1 MCGVQNS
8 PVIFALLALALAGVL
23 QSSPPPG
30 ERTPGAK
37 EHARL
42 GLAVN
47 LPDSSPP
54 AVRQS
59 ALEEVRRAGV
69 SVFALEVS
77 WPAAE
82 PTPHRYDVA
91 SVTRA
96 ARLLRQ
102 SGAVLHL
109 DLPLVN
115 ARGRVVPSRLASVAF
130 DDPRLSLAL
139 GRLFDALGPALLDF
153 STLSLG
159 NEADSYFAD
168 KPVELAAFRRLFAGA
183 VEFLRH
189 KAPRLSVGV
198 ATAAA
203 TDSRAPLVAA
213 ALQQRSPALFYVYA
227 PFQRGTPFVHRPPE
241 TLERDWKAILGAAG
255 GRPVA
260 FTEVSYSSAPEN
272 GSSPAK
278 QADFV
283 KRMVRFLDGSDRSRL
298 LFARYVPWRDP
309 APGTVNTLIPGPQ
322 EERVRN
328 GGKPG
333 EREGVAP
340 VTDPRTAFFANRG
353 LQKLDGTPKPAWREI
368 ERLFARP

>member
-1 MCGVQNS
+1 MQNS
-8 PVIFALLALALAGVL
+8 PVIFALLPLIVASTL
-23 QSSPPPG
+23 SPSPPPG
-30 ERTPGAK
+30 ERTPRAN
-37 EHARL
+37 ERALL

-47 LPDSSPP
+47 LPDSAPP
-54 AVRQS
+54 AARQM
-59 ALEEVRRAGV
+59 ALEEVRRGGV
-69 SVFALEVS
+69 SVFAFEVS
-77 WPAAE
+77 WPRAE
-82 PTPHRYDVA
+82 PKPHHYDVA

-115 ARGRVVPSRLASVAF
+115 ARSRAVPPELASVAF

-168 KPVELAAFRRLFAGA
+168 KPVELAAFRRLFVGA
-183 VEFLRH
+183 VAFLRS

-198 ATAAA
+198 ATAVP
-203 TDSRAPLVAA
+203 TDSRAPLVVAS
-213 ALQQRSPALFYVYA
+213 LHQKSPTLFYVYA
-227 PFQRGTPFVHRPPE
+227 PFQRDSPFTHRTPE

-278 QADFV
+278 QAEFV
-283 KRMVRFLDGSDRSRL
+283 KRMRRFLESSDRSRL

-309 APGTVNTLIPGPQ
+309 PPGTGV
-322 EERVRN
+322 
-328 GGKPG
+328 GGGGSDRAAPPLNLR
-333 EREGVAP
+333 RE
-340 VTDPRTAFFANRG
+340 AFFANRG
-353 LQKLDGTPKPAWREI
+353 LVKSDGTPKPAWLELTGAPKRGHS
-368 ERLFARP
+368 